1 VDSEPV
7 PRRLRGWALLG
18 LGIAIELGGVA
29 VLVWQE
35 QDVPTINSGITL
47 PTWGA
52 MLVGVALVAGGYA
65 RVLHSTAARPAFVL
79 GAAGAAAG
87 TLLLAAALAWEL
99 ADGLVASGDLDLE
112 VYAAVALF
120 FLGVAVLTTAIR
132 ALGRSGSDTE
142 ADATRTSSGAALSR
156 GVAYGRSAAIVS
168 AGVAFLAVS
177 AAAAGWLNTQATDV
191 NSLYQF
197 VALELAGGGAWL
209 LLSGASNLL
218 VLVPAPQFAGARRV
232 EMVAGVVFLVAGATT
247 WWRTAPLVDA
257 LGEILL
263 GGFVL
268 AGAGLL
274 LVSGSK
280 GRS

>member
-1 VDSEPV
+1 VNSEPA

-18 LGIAIELGGVA
+18 LGIAIELAGVA

-35 QDVPTINSGITL
+35 QDVSTINSGITL

-52 MLVGVALVAGGYA
+52 MLVGVALVAAGYA
-65 RVLHSTAARPAFVL
+65 WVLHSTAARLAFVL
-79 GAAGAAAG
+79 GAAGAAVGA
-87 TLLLAAALAWEL
+87 LLLAASLAWEL

-120 FLGVAVLTTAIR
+120 FLGVALLTTAIR
-132 ALGRSGSDTE
+132 ALTRSASATE
-142 ADATRTSSGAALSR
+142 ADATGSPSAGSLSR
-156 GVAYGRSAAIVS
+156 GAAYGRAAAIVS

-177 AAAAGWLNTQATDV
+177 AAAAGWLNSQATGV
-191 NSLYQF
+191 NALYQW

-218 VLVPAPQFAGARRV
+218 VLVPAPKFADARRV
-232 EMVAGVVFLVAGATT
+232 EMVGGVVFLVAGATT
-247 WWRTAPLVDA
+247 WWCTAPLADA
-257 LGEILL
+257 LGETLL

-268 AGAGLL
+268 AGVGLV
-274 LVSGSK
+274 LVSGSS